1 MKQQLKTTMTIS
13 AISMAMS
20 LAVTA
25 STFAAPTC
33 GTHKL
38 ITTTLATQYNEIPLH
53 RGLTPKGTMVEIF
66 SSKAG
71 TFTVVVTVPTGMSC
85 LVTAGTNWQEIDAA
99 SHGNKKNTSGGLER
113 EF

>member
-1 MKQQLKTTMTIS
+1 MKQPIKTTITVS
-13 AISMAMS
+13 AISVAMS

-33 GTHKL
+33 GTHDL
-38 ITTTLATQYNEIPLH
+38 ITSTLAAQYNEIPLH
-53 RGLTPKGTMVEIF
+53 RGLTPKGTMVEVF

-71 TFTVVVTVPTGMSC
+71 TFTVVITIPTGRSC
-85 LVTAGTNWQEIDAA
+85 LVTAGTHWQEIDAA
-99 SHGNKKNTSGGLER
+99 SHGGDKDTSGVLNR